1 MNKDKSPKI
10 ELIVHAP
17 SNDKKSLERVEN
29 GYIEECA
36 EKYGKSLLNI
46 KCNPLKKQK
55 VRI

>member
-29 GYIEECA
+29 GYIEEYA